1 MYRRTIISDTLTNLR
16 DILDKVEGI
25 KWETEFVVGSEADQ
39 FYTIRVYLRHSSS
52 LSGLAQPTLT
62 SIYSLC
68 SMTTMENLRK
78 GQLSLN
84 C

>member
-25 KWETEFVVGSEADQ
+25 RWETEFIVGSKKDQ
-39 FYTIRVYLRHSSS
+39 FYIIRVYPRHSLS
-52 LSGLAQPTLT
+52 LGGLAQRTLT
-62 SIYSLC
+62 SIYSPY
-68 SMTTMENLRK
+68 SMTTMENPRK